1 MTDRFLKAKHWQLFL
16 LMYGIP
22 MFLQFM
28 VMGSM
33 MYTIATHSYPDLAM
47 MVNHMK
53 LFLVIMILF
62 MAVFYGW
69 FWSVAIGLQ
78 KKVPEHVKLKVRKFK
93 IFFFISMAY
102 MFLFST
108 VLIVSMNGLFVSGS
122 GLGFG
127 VIGSL

>member
-16 LMYGIP
+16 LIYGIP

-33 MYTIATHSYPDLAM
+33 MATIATHSHPDLAM

-122 GLGFG
+122 CTNPP
-127 VIGSL
+127 II